1 MSQRSDDRLIIEYKR
16 KQVKER
22 VFRHIAGT
30 KLNQVIAFLIAQYYK
45 GSVDKAPLS
54 KEILDLIKEESRS
67 IIA

>member
-1 MSQRSDDRLIIEYKR
+1 MSQRSDDRLINEYKR
-16 KQVKER
+16 QQVKER

-45 GSVDKAPLS
+45 GSVEKTPLS
-54 KEILDLIKEESRS
+54 KEILDMIKEESRS